1 MCVCQALDASKAA
14 KQHFPLLRPIKLF
27 LSCFDVNV
35 ASTFATYQDYL
46 KMYPEKNR
54 QIKGKISW
62 QTRGQK
68 LIGQTTG
75 QGQGQGQKLQTNI
88 YLFNPNLT
96 QLATLLY
103 LFQMVLLSKFI
114 NTRRLQDLWV
124 AIALKIFHWPTPSLT
139 RSLLCSGE
147 VILMKN
153 FLQDQTL

>member
-1 MCVCQALDASKAA
+1 MCLSSSGSKQGCKATF
-14 KQHFPLLRPIKLF
+14 HPLLRPIKLF
-27 LSCFDVNV
+27 LSCFDVNI

-139 RSLLCSGE
+139 RSLLRSGE